1 MASQSAR
8 SIRRPRQGLGIQ
20 SKLLIVLLLV
30 SVVSVLVAGSIG
42 YVSGTESLRSAEF
55 KRMTQLR
62 ESRAREI
69 TNYFGTV
76 RNAASIV
83 THGNTTVSAVRD
95 FSAGFAELGGGTP
108 APEAR
113 SAVSRYYRD
122 VFAPELSERTGE
134 SADPTLFE
142 PTGTAAIYL
151 QNAYTVPA
159 KGDFDASLAM
169 QTAGDASAWSAA
181 SSRYQ
186 GFLLISRRGSASRTR

>member
-1 MASQSAR
+1 MITCAFLPFVRIPREGPPLASQSAR
-8 SIRRPRQGLGIQ
+8 FTGRPRQGLGIQ

-83 THGNTTVSAVRD
+83 THGNH
-95 FSAGFAELGGGTP
+95 
-108 APEAR
+108 
-113 SAVSRYYRD
+113 
-122 VFAPELSERTGE
+122 SERG
-134 SADPTLFE
+134 P
-142 PTGTAAIYL
+142 
-151 QNAYTVPA
+151 
-159 KGDFDASLAM
+159 
-169 QTAGDASAWSAA
+169 
-181 SSRYQ
+181 
-186 GFLLISRRGSASRTR
+186 